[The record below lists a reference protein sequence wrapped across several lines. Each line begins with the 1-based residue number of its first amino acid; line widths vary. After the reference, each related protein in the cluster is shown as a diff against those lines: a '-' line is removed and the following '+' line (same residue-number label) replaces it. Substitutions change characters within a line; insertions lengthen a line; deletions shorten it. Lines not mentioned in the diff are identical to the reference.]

1 MRAVNDPDGRFADLP
16 EDTQNQPYEEPVL
29 KRSGRNE
36 AEKNTKPQ
44 KNIHRILLLLFACIA
59 VLFTLFMIGRAI
71 WQFSKDDMVAVP
83 NLTGKTS
90 AEAEIELAN
99 LSISVSFAYQPN
111 DTVAEGV
118 VYGQSVSPDTPVAPK
133 TLVTVYVSSGPEKIN
148 VPSVC
153 NMSIAEAEARLD
165 EAGLELGTT
174 SFQPNTEEIEG
185 TVIRQVP
192 AAGETVAKGSEVNLV
207 IVSNQT
213 PTGTAVPGE

>member
-1 MRAVNDPDGRFADLP
+1 M
-16 EDTQNQPYEEPVL
+16 
-29 KRSGRNE
+29 
-36 AEKNTKPQ
+36 
-44 KNIHRILLLLFACIA
+44 
-59 VLFTLFMIGRAI
+59 LFTLFMIGRAI

-99 LSISVSFAYQPN
+99 LSISVSFSYQPN